1 MKDKFSIFYLFAFFL
16 LTSFKWRMGSSDEY
30 ETSVE
35 DRNIMSHFS
44 LEKTATLRLTATV
57 MCAILY
63 AGGSYMT
70 AYIPSP
76 WGFGQFRPA
85 VVVPAFFAVI
95 FGPAPAGLG
104 AALGTLIADS
114 VKHGTLYMGS
124 LLAAVPGNFIAFY
137 LFGYMCKKFSWG
149 RFVATTNVTLT
160 LANFVTAFLYLY
172 LFKQLYLQTLELSLM
187 DLTVLSLG
195 LTLWWFVTMLPF
207 VFLVTPVLIKAVA
220 HSFPSIVPVE
230 VKNSSLEQDL
240 PSYTFTLSLVIPGAV
255 LLILGLAATFTPLGA
270 FLASTN
276 KILTIDPFQTLLYG
290 SGVALLSMGLYSYR
304 RSRA

>member
-1 MKDKFSIFYLFAFFL
+1 MSNFREGNRAFGTL
-16 LTSFKWRMGSSDEY
+16 QLTS
-30 ETSVE
+30 T
-35 DRNIMSHFS
+35 I
-44 LEKTATLRLTATV
+44 

-63 AGGSYMT
+63 AVGSYIT

-85 VVVPAFFAVI
+85 VVIPAFFAVI

-124 LLAAVPGNFIAFY
+124 LLAAVPGNFLGFY
-137 LFGYMCKKFSWG
+137 LFGYICKRFSWG
-149 RFVATTNVTLT
+149 RFIAATNITLT
-160 LANFVTAFLYLY
+160 LANFVTAFLYLS
-172 LFKQLYLQTLELSLM
+172 LFKQLYLQGLTLF

-207 VFLVTPVLIKAVA
+207 VLLVTPVLIKAVV

-230 VKNSSLEQDL
+230 VKNSSLSQDL
-240 PSYTFTLSLVIPGAV
+240 PSFTFALSLVIPGTI
-255 LLILGLAATFTPLGA
+255 LLILGLAMTFTPLGG
-270 FLASTN
+270 FLLSTN
-276 KILTIDPFQTLLYG
+276 QLFTIDLFQILLYG
-290 SGVALLSMGLYSYR
+290 SGLALLSLGLYSLRSSR
-304 RSRA
+304 RQ